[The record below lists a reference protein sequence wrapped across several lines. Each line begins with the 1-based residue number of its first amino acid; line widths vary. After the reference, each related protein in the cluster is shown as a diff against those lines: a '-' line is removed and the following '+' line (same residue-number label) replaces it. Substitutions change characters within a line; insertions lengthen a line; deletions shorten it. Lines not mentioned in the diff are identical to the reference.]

1 MSNLASFL
9 KSPKK
14 LLEKLKERNSKAK
27 EKQAKRN
34 QHLAELCVLE
44 EKYGVD
50 FAGYVPDTKELG
62 TDSAFCNGYE
72 AAYPMPEIF
81 NFLNI
86 KEGDTLLDVG
96 SGKGYAMYLFSTFP
110 FSRIDGVELSKK
122 LVEISR
128 ANLSKLFPEQ
138 EGRFTVYCENALDF
152 DRLGEYNY
160 IFMYNPFPRDV
171 IEQFVEK
178 LSASAMKREGK
189 LTVIYQNPQK
199 GSLFEESGVFK
210 TVLIKNGTAIFES
223 KF

>member
-1 MSNLASFL
+1 MSKLPSFL

-34 QHLAELCVLE
+34 EHLTELRVLE

-178 LSASAMKREGK
+178 LSAVALSREEK
-189 LTVIYQNPQK
+189 ITVIYQNPQR
-199 GSLFEESGVFK
+199 GSLFEESGAFK
-210 TVLIKNGTAIFES
+210 TVLIKDGTAIFES
-223 KF
+223 K